1 MANTNL
7 IYLARPIDLG
17 RADPSLVE
25 YTVGELQALGF
36 PSYDPLG
43 AFTVSGTPSGVVQR
57 VNEAAMLASG
67 GAVAFIPSG
76 VQSVGVPFEISYL
89 LTHDVPTLVVTDLGS
104 RSWMMASVADNSL
117 GHVVS
122 LDEESVSAGLDWLR
136 DEVTWRVS
144 LPDHR
149 LVEPIVFERIRPDAL
164 LPTQGYET
172 DAGYDL
178 YAVESVTVP
187 ARGQVSVSC
196 GVAADIPDGLWAQI
210 TGRSSTLK
218 KYSLMVAPTTG
229 VIDEGYT
236 GELFAPVV
244 SLNDEDVKIDA
255 GQRIA
260 QFILHEAPGQRYRPT
275 WGVCRVK
282 DRGANG
288 FGSTGR

>member
-1 MANTNL
+1 MNNNL
-7 IYLARPIDLG
+7 VYLAHPIDLG
-17 RADPSLVE
+17 RANPGLID
-25 YTVGELQALGF
+25 YTIGELQAMGL

-43 AFTVSGTPSGVVQR
+43 AFNAAGTPSGVIQR
-57 VNEAAMLASG
+57 VNEAAMLAAS
-67 GAVAFIPSG
+67 GAVAFVPNG

-89 LTHDVPTLVVTDLGS
+89 LSHGKPTLVVTDLGS
-104 RSWMMASVADNSL
+104 RSWVMASISN
-117 GHVVS
+117 HVFGSVVDLS
-122 LDEESVSAGLDWLR
+122 EEGVSAGLEWLR
-136 DEVTWRVS
+136 SQMAYFATA
-144 LPDHR
+144 PADH
-149 LVEPIVFERIRPDAL
+149 VEPIVFERIRPEAT

-244 SLNDEDVKIDA
+244 SLNNEDVKIDA

-275 WGVCRVK
+275 WGVCRTK
-282 DRGANG
+282 DRGSNG